1 MENHQNINDEITS
14 LKLMILQNNL
24 KQNWNL
30 DSEVWNEEFPYDY
43 RFEDTYL
50 QLSFILRDFNVEE
63 LNDLCLVT
71 NVFDINKFNHTIST
85 LINNYI
91 KSCVDYL
98 NHEIDGKTEE
108 YFMEFNKNNNCFS
121 YEKKIKK
128 ELANSIKKYAMF
140 FYGTLR
146 AIEVREAVLGKD
158 IDKHKSNKAIIYKHQ
173 VYKVMNANYPLIT
186 YTNNSQDKV
195 EGLLVH
201 NISEVELKKLDAFEG
216 KNYFRAKAQVEVHGQ
231 LFNVEIYMPDK
242 TMELDQIWDFED
254 WYKNN
259 MEDFF
264 KNEFNINGVGTS

>member
-158 IDKHKSNKAIIYKHQ
+158 IDKHKSNKAIIYKYQ

-201 NISEVELKKLDAFEG
+201 NISEEELKKLDAFEG

-242 TMELDQIWDFED
+242 TMGLDQIWDFDD

-264 KNEFNINGVGTS
+264 KKEFNINGVGTS

>member
-71 NVFDINKFNHTIST
+71 NVFDINNFNHTIST

-91 KSCVDYL
+91 KSCADYL

-173 VYKVMNANYPLIT
+173 VYKVMNVNYPLIT

-201 NISEVELKKLDAFEG
+201 NISEEELKKLDAFEG

-264 KNEFNINGVGTS
+264 KKEFNINGVGTS

>member
-98 NHEIDGKTEE
+98 NHEIDGKVEE

-173 VYKVMNANYPLIT
+173 VYKVMNVNYPLIT

-201 NISEVELKKLDAFEG
+201 NISEEELKKLDAFEG

-242 TMELDQIWDFED
+242 TMGLDQIWDFED

-264 KNEFNINGVGTS
+264 KKEFNINGVGTS

>member
-24 KQNWNL
+24 KQNWTL

-201 NISEVELKKLDAFEG
+201 NISEEELKKLDAFEG

-259 MEDFF
+259 IEDFF
-264 KNEFNINGVGTS
+264 KKEFNINGVGTS

>member
-71 NVFDINKFNHTIST
+71 NVFNINKFNHTIST

-201 NISEVELKKLDAFEG
+201 NISEEELKKLDAFEG

-242 TMELDQIWDFED
+242 TMGLDQIWDFDD

-264 KNEFNINGVGTS
+264 KKEFNINGVGTS

>member
-128 ELANSIKKYAMF
+128 ELVKSIKKYAMF

-173 VYKVMNANYPLIT
+173 VYKVMNVNYPLIT

-201 NISEVELKKLDAFEG
+201 NISEEELKKLDAFEG

-242 TMELDQIWDFED
+242 TMGLDQIWDFDD

-264 KNEFNINGVGTS
+264 KKEFNINGVGTS

>member
-128 ELANSIKKYAMF
+128 ELANSITKYAMF

-201 NISEVELKKLDAFEG
+201 NISEAELKKLDAFEG
-216 KNYFRAKAQVEVHGQ
+216 KNYFRAKAQVEVDGQ

-242 TMELDQIWDFED
+242 TMESDQIWDFDD

-259 MEDFF
+259 IEDFF
-264 KNEFNINGVGTS
+264 KKEFNINGVGTS

>member
-63 LNDLCLVT
+63 LNDLYLVT

-201 NISEVELKKLDAFEG
+201 NISEEELKKLDAFEG

-242 TMELDQIWDFED
+242 TMGLDQIWDFDD

-264 KNEFNINGVGTS
+264 KKEFNINGVGTS

>member
-128 ELANSIKKYAMF
+128 ELVKSIKKYAMF

-146 AIEVREAVLGKD
+146 ALEVREAVLGKD

-201 NISEVELKKLDAFEG
+201 NISEEELKKLDAFEG

-242 TMELDQIWDFED
+242 TMGLDQIWDFDD

-264 KNEFNINGVGTS
+264 KKEFNINGVGTS

>member
-71 NVFDINKFNHTIST
+71 NVFDINNFNHTIST

-128 ELANSIKKYAMF
+128 ELVKSIKKYAMF

-201 NISEVELKKLDAFEG
+201 NISEEELKKLDAFEG

-242 TMELDQIWDFED
+242 TMGLDQIWDFDD

-264 KNEFNINGVGTS
+264 KKEFNINGVGTS

>member
-71 NVFDINKFNHTIST
+71 NVFNINKFNHTIST

-98 NHEIDGKTEE
+98 NHEIDGKVEE

-128 ELANSIKKYAMF
+128 ELVKSIKKYAMF

-146 AIEVREAVLGKD
+146 ALEVREAVLGKD
-158 IDKHKSNKAIIYKHQ
+158 IDKHKTNKAIIYKHQ
-173 VYKVMNANYPLIT
+173 VYKVMNVNYPLIT

-201 NISEVELKKLDAFEG
+201 NISEEELKKLDAFEG

-242 TMELDQIWDFED
+242 TMGLDQIWDFDD

-264 KNEFNINGVGTS
+264 KKEFNINGVGTS

>member
-71 NVFDINKFNHTIST
+71 NVFDINNFKHTIST

-201 NISEVELKKLDAFEG
+201 NISEEELKKLDAFEG

-242 TMELDQIWDFED
+242 TMGLDQIWDFDD

-264 KNEFNINGVGTS
+264 KKEFNINGVGTS

>member
-71 NVFDINKFNHTIST
+71 NVFNINKFNHTIST

-128 ELANSIKKYAMF
+128 ELVKSIKKYAMF

-201 NISEVELKKLDAFEG
+201 NISEEELKKLDAFEG

-242 TMELDQIWDFED
+242 TMKLDQIWDFED

-259 MEDFF
+259 IEDFF
-264 KNEFNINGVGTS
+264 KKEFNINGVGTS

>member
-128 ELANSIKKYAMF
+128 ELANSIKKYAIF

-242 TMELDQIWDFED
+242 TMESDQIWDFDD

-259 MEDFF
+259 IEDFF
-264 KNEFNINGVGTS
+264 KKEFNINGVGTS

>member
-128 ELANSIKKYAMF
+128 ELAKSLKKYAMF

-201 NISEVELKKLDAFEG
+201 NISEEELKKLDAFEG

-231 LFNVEIYMPDK
+231 LFNVEIYMPNK

-264 KNEFNINGVGTS
+264 KKEFNINGVGTS

>member
-173 VYKVMNANYPLIT
+173 VYKVINANYPLIT

-201 NISEVELKKLDAFEG
+201 NISEAELKKLDAFEG

-242 TMELDQIWDFED
+242 TMESDQIWDFDD

-259 MEDFF
+259 IEDFF
-264 KNEFNINGVGTS
+264 KKEFNINGVGTS

>member
-201 NISEVELKKLDAFEG
+201 NISEEELKKLDAFEG

-264 KNEFNINGVGTS
+264 KKEFNINGVGTS

>member
-201 NISEVELKKLDAFEG
+201 NISEAELKKLDAFEG

-242 TMELDQIWDFED
+242 TMVSDQIWDFDD

-259 MEDFF
+259 IEDFF

>member
-201 NISEVELKKLDAFEG
+201 NISEEELKKLDAFEG

-242 TMELDQIWDFED
+242 TMKLDQIWDFED

-259 MEDFF
+259 IEDFF
-264 KNEFNINGVGTS
+264 KKEFNINGVGTS

>member
-71 NVFDINKFNHTIST
+71 NVFNINKFNHTISS

-128 ELANSIKKYAMF
+128 ELAKSIKKYAMF
-140 FYGTLR
+140 FYGPLR
-146 AIEVREAVLGKD
+146 AIEVRETVLGKD

-173 VYKVMNANYPLIT
+173 VYKVMNVNYPLIT

-201 NISEVELKKLDAFEG
+201 NISEEELKKLDAFEG

-242 TMELDQIWDFED
+242 TMGLDQIWDFDD

-264 KNEFNINGVGTS
+264 KKEFNINGVGTS

>member
-71 NVFDINKFNHTIST
+71 NVFDINNFNHTIST

-98 NHEIDGKTEE
+98 NYEIDGKTEE

-146 AIEVREAVLGKD
+146 AIEVREAFLGKD

-201 NISEVELKKLDAFEG
+201 NISEEELKKLDAFEG

-242 TMELDQIWDFED
+242 TMGLDQIWDFDD

-264 KNEFNINGVGTS
+264 KKEFNINGVGTS

>member
-173 VYKVMNANYPLIT
+173 VYKVINANYPLIT

-201 NISEVELKKLDAFEG
+201 NISEAELKKLDAFEG

-242 TMELDQIWDFED
+242 TMESDQIWDFDD
-254 WYKNN
+254 WCKNN
-259 MEDFF
+259 IEDFF

>member
-50 QLSFILRDFNVEE
+50 QLSFILRDFNLEE

-71 NVFDINKFNHTIST
+71 NVFDIKKFNHTIST

-108 YFMEFNKNNNCFS
+108 YFREFNKNNNCFS

-128 ELANSIKKYAMF
+128 ELVNSIKKYAMF

-158 IDKHKSNKAIIYKHQ
+158 IDKHKSDKAIIYKHQ

-201 NISEVELKKLDAFEG
+201 NISEEELKKLDAFEG

-242 TMELDQIWDFED
+242 TMELDQIWNFED

-259 MEDFF
+259 IEDFF
-264 KNEFNINGVGTS
+264 KKEFNINEVRTS

>member
-71 NVFDINKFNHTIST
+71 NVFDINNFNHTIST

-128 ELANSIKKYAMF
+128 ELVKSIKKYAMF

-201 NISEVELKKLDAFEG
+201 NISEEELKKLDAFEG

-264 KNEFNINGVGTS
+264 KKEFNINGVGTS

>member
-201 NISEVELKKLDAFEG
+201 NISEAELKKLDAFEG

-242 TMELDQIWDFED
+242 TMELDQIWDFDD

-259 MEDFF
+259 IEDFF

>member
-108 YFMEFNKNNNCFS
+108 YFIEFNKNNNCFS

-201 NISEVELKKLDAFEG
+201 NISEEELKKLDAFEG

-242 TMELDQIWDFED
+242 TMGLDQIWDFDD

-264 KNEFNINGVGTS
+264 KKEFNINGVGTS

>member
-201 NISEVELKKLDAFEG
+201 NISEEELKKLDAFEG

-242 TMELDQIWDFED
+242 TMELDQIWDFDD

-264 KNEFNINGVGTS
+264 KKEFNINGVGTS

>member
-128 ELANSIKKYAMF
+128 ELVKSIKKYAMF

-158 IDKHKSNKAIIYKHQ
+158 IDKHKTNKAIIYKHQ
-173 VYKVMNANYPLIT
+173 VYKVMNVNYPLIT

-201 NISEVELKKLDAFEG
+201 NISEEELKKLDAFEG

-259 MEDFF
+259 IEDFF
-264 KNEFNINGVGTS
+264 KKEFNINRVGTS

>member
-71 NVFDINKFNHTIST
+71 NVFDINNFNHTIST

-128 ELANSIKKYAMF
+128 ELVKSIKKYAMF

-201 NISEVELKKLDAFEG
+201 NISEEELKKLDAFEG

-259 MEDFF
+259 IEDFF
-264 KNEFNINGVGTS
+264 KKEFNINGVGTS

>member
-71 NVFDINKFNHTIST
+71 NVFNINKFNHTIST

-201 NISEVELKKLDAFEG
+201 NISEEELKKLDAFEG

-259 MEDFF
+259 IENFF
-264 KNEFNINGVGTS
+264 KKEFNIKGVGTS

>member
-71 NVFDINKFNHTIST
+71 NVFDINNFNHTIST

-128 ELANSIKKYAMF
+128 ELVKSIKKYAMF

-173 VYKVMNANYPLIT
+173 VYKVMNVNYPLIT

-201 NISEVELKKLDAFEG
+201 NISEEELKKLDAFEG
-216 KNYFRAKAQVEVHGQ
+216 KNYFREKAQVEVHGQ

-242 TMELDQIWDFED
+242 IMELDQIWDFED

-264 KNEFNINGVGTS
+264 KKEFNINGVGTS

>member
-173 VYKVMNANYPLIT
+173 VYKVINANYPLIT

-201 NISEVELKKLDAFEG
+201 NISEAELKKLDAFEG

-242 TMELDQIWDFED
+242 TMESDQIWDFDD

-259 MEDFF
+259 IEDFF

>member
-201 NISEVELKKLDAFEG
+201 NISEEELKKLDAFEG

-242 TMELDQIWDFED
+242 TMGLDQIWDFDD

-264 KNEFNINGVGTS
+264 KKEFNINGVGTS

>member
-201 NISEVELKKLDAFEG
+201 NISEAELKKLDAFEG
-216 KNYFRAKAQVEVHGQ
+216 KNYFRAKTQVEVHGQ

-242 TMELDQIWDFED
+242 TMESDQIWDFDD

-259 MEDFF
+259 IEDFF

>member
-186 YTNNSQDKV
+186 CTNNSQDKV

-201 NISEVELKKLDAFEG
+201 NISEEELKKLDAFEG

-242 TMELDQIWDFED
+242 TMGLDQIWDFDD

-264 KNEFNINGVGTS
+264 KKEFNINGVGTS

>member
-128 ELANSIKKYAMF
+128 ELVKSIKKYAMF

-158 IDKHKSNKAIIYKHQ
+158 IDKHKTNKAIIYKHQ
-173 VYKVMNANYPLIT
+173 VYKVMNVNYPLIT

-201 NISEVELKKLDAFEG
+201 NISEEELKKLDAFEG

-264 KNEFNINGVGTS
+264 KKEFNINGVGTS

>member
-128 ELANSIKKYAMF
+128 ELVKSIKKYAMF

-201 NISEVELKKLDAFEG
+201 NISEEELKKLDAFEG

-242 TMELDQIWDFED
+242 TMGLDQIWDFDD

-264 KNEFNINGVGTS
+264 KKEFNINGVGTS

>member
-201 NISEVELKKLDAFEG
+201 NISEAELKKLDAFEG

-242 TMELDQIWDFED
+242 TMESDQIWDFDD

-259 MEDFF
+259 IEDFF
-264 KNEFNINGVGTS
+264 KKEFNINGVGIS

>member
-128 ELANSIKKYAMF
+128 ELAKSIKKYAMF

-173 VYKVMNANYPLIT
+173 VYKVMNVNYPLIT

-201 NISEVELKKLDAFEG
+201 NISEEELKKLDAFEG

-242 TMELDQIWDFED
+242 TMGLDQIWDFDD

-264 KNEFNINGVGTS
+264 KKEFNINGVGTS